1 VERCRFIAEH
11 RTRWSVGEM
20 CRVLE
25 VSRSR
30 YYDWRRDPESA
41 RARET
46 RRLDEAIK
54 RLFKKHKGRAGS
66 PKITRYLR
74 EEGWRVGENRV
85 AKRMQEMGL
94 RAKVRR
100 AFRTTTNSRHGHPVA
115 PNRLQ
120 RSFRVA
126 GPDQVYVSDLTY
138 IRTRNGWLYLTVVL
152 DLYSRLVVGWALSNS
167 LSHAAVLKALRR
179 AVARRRPSR
188 GLIFH
193 SDRGVQYACTGF
205 RKALAAEGFLAS
217 MSGVGDPWD
226 NAVAE
231 SFFHILK
238 SELVHHTMW
247 DGYWDAHHDLFEY
260 LEVYYNRER
269 IHSTLGWVSPA
280 QYEAQAVKAAA

>member
-41 RARET
+41 RAQET

-126 GPDQVYVSDLTY
+126 GL
-138 IRTRNGWLYLTVVL
+138 IRST
-152 DLYSRLVVGWALSNS
+152 SA
-167 LSHAAVLKALRR
+167 
-179 AVARRRPSR
+179 
-188 GLIFH
+188 
-193 SDRGVQYACTGF
+193 
-205 RKALAAEGFLAS
+205 
-217 MSGVGDPWD
+217 
-226 NAVAE
+226 
-231 SFFHILK
+231 ILPT
-238 SELVHHTMW
+238 SVPGM
-247 DGYWDAHHDLFEY
+247 GGC
-260 LEVYYNRER
+260 
-269 IHSTLGWVSPA
+269 I
-280 QYEAQAVKAAA
+280 

>member
-11 RTRWSVGEM
+11 RTRWSVVEM

-46 RRLDEAIK
+46 RRLDADIR
-54 RLFKKHKGRAGS
+54 RLFAAHKGRAGS

-74 EEGWRVGENRV
+74 AEGWRVGENRV
-85 AKRMQEMGL
+85 ANRMREMGL
-94 RAKVRR
+94 RSKVRR
-100 AFRTTTNSRHGHPVA
+100 AYRTTTNARHEHPVA

-120 RSFRVA
+120 RDFTAS
-126 GPDQVYVSDLTY
+126 GPDQVYVSDMTY
-138 IRTRNGWLYLTVVL
+138 IRTRTGWLYLTIVL
-152 DLYSRLVVGWALSNS
+152 DLYSHLVVGWAVSDS
-167 LSHAAVLKALRR
+167 LSHEAVLKALRR
-179 AVARRRPSR
+179 AIGRRRPSR

-193 SDRGVQYACTGF
+193 SDRGVQYACAGF
-205 RKALAAEGFLAS
+205 RKVLTDHGFLSS
-217 MSGVGDPWD
+217 MGRKGDPWD

-247 DGYWDAHHDLFEY
+247 DGYTDAHRDLFEY
-260 LEVYYNRER
+260 IEVYYNRER
-269 IHSTLGWVSPA
+269 IHSTLAWVTPA
-280 QYEAQAVKAAA
+280 QFESQTVKQAA